1 MSGTRIW
8 QHAEIRI
15 INFESKNRFECINF
29 GNSVFVIIAV
39 EIFCKLSFL
48 TLPSSWQAI
57 KSFISCGK

>member
-48 TLPSSWQAI
+48 TLPSS
-57 KSFISCGK
+57 